1 MSDALGDLGSG
12 LTGGFVRR
20 SPHSA
25 ARRPPLLLVLAAL
38 VPTALIALP
47 ILYVVLRSWNAGWYA
62 IAAELARPRTALL
75 FWNTTVLT
83 FSVTF
88 FSALIGFGAAWL
100 TERCDLPA
108 RSVWRVLLALPLAM
122 PAFVASFA
130 WKSLG
135 SEFQGLGGAVLILT
149 MESFPL
155 IYLPVAAALR
165 SMDPAMEE
173 VSRSLGRD
181 ARHTFLAVVVPRALP
196 ALGGG
201 ALLVAAHMLSEFGA
215 LALLRVQTLT
225 TAIFQQYELQFDN
238 ATAAVL
244 SALLMLLCLPVVL
257 VEIRMRGGQRVSRV
271 GRSAQRRHK
280 LVPLGRALPVALVVL
295 AVLLVLALGVP
306 FGRLLYWLLVGL
318 SAGRGLDTI
327 LPALGGS
334 LSLAVAGTSF
344 TTLVAL
350 PLVLLA
356 LKSRGLFAR
365 VADRLPYVVH
375 GLPGLVVALALVY
388 FAIRLL
394 PALYQTAWVLFA
406 AYAILFLPLA
416 QSAIRASAELTPRE
430 LEEVARTLGRGPLAA
445 FATVTLPSLAP
456 GLGAALALVALEL
469 MRELTATLILAPTGV
484 STLATEVWSHTND
497 GAYAAAAPFAAL
509 LVLISGLPVYLFTRR
524 SLNGIDGMGA
534 AKSRRISSS

>member
-1 MSDALGDLGSG
+1 LSEAFGERAIGP
-12 LTGGFVRR
+12 GGE
-20 SPHSA
+20 PA
-25 ARRPPLLLVLAAL
+25 ARRGTSARRTPPLLVLAAL

-47 ILYVVLRSWNAGWYA
+47 ILYVLLRSWSVGWHG
-62 IAAELARPRTALL
+62 IAAEIARPRTALL
-75 FWNTTVLT
+75 FWNTTALT
-83 FSVTF
+83 VSVTIL
-88 FSALIGFGAAWL
+88 SGLIGFAGAWL

-108 RSVWRVLLALPLAM
+108 RTLWRILLSLPLAM

-135 SEFQGLGGAVLILT
+135 SEFQGLPGAILILT

-165 SMDPAMEE
+165 GMDPAMEE

-181 ARHTFLAVVVPRALP
+181 ARYTFFAVVLPRALP

-238 ATAAVL
+238 ATGAVL
-244 SALLMLLCLPVVL
+244 SAMLMLLCLPVVL
-257 VEIRMRGGQRVSRV
+257 GELRLRRSRRFSRV
-271 GRSAQRRHK
+271 GRSAARRSAPARLGK
-280 LVPLGRALPVALVVL
+280 LMPVAVAALTLL
-295 AVLLVLALGVP
+295 AILSLGVP
-306 FGRLLYWLLVGL
+306 FGRLFYWLVAGL
-318 SAGRGLDTI
+318 SAGRGLEAT

-334 LSLAVAGTSF
+334 VSLSLAGTVV

-356 LKSRGLFAR
+356 LRSRGVFAR
-365 VADRLPYVVH
+365 IADRLPYVVH

-388 FAIRLL
+388 FAIRLA
-394 PALYQTAWVLFA
+394 PFLYQTAFVLFA

-416 QSAIRASAELTPRE
+416 QSAIRASAELVPRE

-445 FATVTLPSLAP
+445 FASVTLPALAP

-484 STLATEVWSHTND
+484 ATLATEVWSHTND

-509 LVLISGLPVYLFTRR
+509 LVLISGLPVYFFTRR
-524 SLNGIDGMGA
+524 TLAPSA
-534 AKSRRISSS
+534 RR

>member
-1 MSDALGDLGSG
+1 LSDALGDLEAGAGRIRLPS
-12 LTGGFVRR
+12 TRR
-20 SPHSA
+20 
-25 ARRPPLLLVLAAL
+25 RGRPSSLLVLAAAI
-38 VPTALIALP
+38 PTILILLP
-47 ILYVVLRSWNAGWYA
+47 IIYVVLRSWNAGWYA

-83 FSVTF
+83 VSVTVL
-88 FSALIGFGAAWL
+88 SAIIGFAGAWL
-100 TERCDLPA
+100 TERCDLPGRA
-108 RSVWRVLLALPLAM
+108 IWRVALSLPLAM

-130 WKSLG
+130 WKSMG
-135 SEFQGLGGAVLILT
+135 SEFQGLTGAVLILT
-149 MESFPL
+149 LESFPL

-173 VSRSLGRD
+173 VSRSLGRSP
-181 ARHTFLAVVVPRALP
+181 RYTFLAVVVPRALP

-257 VEIRMRGGQRVSRV
+257 AEIRLRHGHRVSKV
-271 GRSAQRRHK
+271 GRNTARQRA
-280 LVPLGRALPVALVVL
+280 LVPLGRYAFPAILGLVALTIL
-295 AVLLVLALGVP
+295 SLGIP
-306 FGRLLYWLLVGL
+306 FGRLGYWLLVGL
-318 SAGRGLDTI
+318 SAGRGLDT
-327 LPALGGS
+327 LGPALGGS
-334 LSLAVAGTSF
+334 ISLAIAGTLV
-344 TTLVAL
+344 TTIVAL

-356 LKSRGLFAR
+356 LKSGGIFAR
-365 VADRLPYVVH
+365 IADRLPYVVH

-388 FAIRLL
+388 FAIRLF
-394 PALYQTAWVLFA
+394 PPLYQTAWVLFA

-416 QSAIRASAELTPRE
+416 QSAIRASAELVPRE
-430 LEEVARTLGRGPLAA
+430 LEEVARTLGRGPLKA
-445 FATVTLPSLAP
+445 FASVTLPALAP

-509 LVLISGLPVYLFTRR
+509 LVLISGVPVYLFTRR
-524 SLNGIDGMGA
+524 TLIP
-534 AKSRRISSS
+534 RRG

>member
-1 MSDALGDLGSG
+1 MAPP
-12 LTGGFVRR
+12 RR
-20 SPHSA
+20 RA
-25 ARRPPLLLVLAAL
+25 ARRRPPLLLVLAAL

-47 ILYVVLRSWNAGWYA
+47 IVYVLLRSWNAGWYA
-62 IAAELARPRTALL
+62 IAAELARPRTMIL

-83 FSVTF
+83 VSVTVF
-88 FSALIGFGAAWL
+88 AAMIGFGAAWL
-100 TERCDLPA
+100 TERCDLPGRA
-108 RSVWRVLLALPLAM
+108 AWRVLLALPLAM

-135 SEFQGLGGAVLILT
+135 SEFQGIAGAVLILT
-149 MESFPL
+149 LESFPL

-181 ARHTFLAVVVPRALP
+181 ARHTFFAVVVPRALP

-244 SALLMLLCLPVVL
+244 SALLMLLCLPVV
-257 VEIRMRGGQRVSRV
+257 VAEIHLRGGQRVSRV
-271 GRSAQRRHK
+271 GRSASRRRA
-280 LVPLGRALPVALVVL
+280 PIRLGRARPLALL
-295 AVLLVLALGVP
+295 ALAALLVLALGIP
-306 FGRLLYWLLVGL
+306 FGRLGYWLLVGL
-318 SAGRGLDTI
+318 SAGRGLDTL

-334 LSLAVAGTSF
+334 LSLSLAGTF
-344 TTLVAL
+344 ATTLVAV

-356 LKSRGLFAR
+356 LKSRGPFAR
-365 VADRLPYVVH
+365 LADRLPYVVH

-388 FAIRLL
+388 FAIRLA

-416 QSAIRASAELTPRE
+416 QSAIRASAELVPRE
-430 LEEVARTLGRGPLAA
+430 LEEVARTLGRGPIAA
-445 FATVTLPSLAP
+445 FVSVTLPALAP

-497 GAYAAAAPFAAL
+497 GAYAAAAPFAGL
-509 LVLISGLPVYLFTRR
+509 LVLISGVPVYFFTRR
-524 SLNGIDGMGA
+524 SLA
-534 AKSRRISSS
+534 LR

>member
-1 MSDALGDLGSG
+1 LSDALGDIGAG
-12 LTGGFVRR
+12 LPSEVSRPSRFAAGRR
-20 SPHSA
+20 A
-25 ARRPPLLLVLAAL
+25 PLPLVLAAL
-38 VPTALIALP
+38 VPTILIALP
-47 ILYVVLRSWNAGWYA
+47 ILYVVLRSWSAGWYG
-62 IAAELARPRTALL
+62 IVAELARPRTALL

-83 FSVTF
+83 FAVTGL
-88 FSALIGFGAAWL
+88 SALIGFACAWL
-100 TERCDLPA
+100 TERCDLA
-108 RSVWRVLLALPLAM
+108 GRGLWRVLLSLPLAM

-149 MESFPL
+149 LESFPL

-165 SMDPAMEE
+165 GMDPAMEE
-173 VSRSLGRD
+173 VSRSLGRNS
-181 ARHTFLAVVVPRALP
+181 RYTFFAVVVPRALP

-215 LALLRVQTLT
+215 LAMLRVQTLT

-244 SALLMLLCLPVVL
+244 SALLMVLCLPVVL
-257 VEIRMRGGQRVSRV
+257 AEIRLRRGQRISKV
-271 GRSAQRRHK
+271 GRGASRKRE
-280 LVPLGRALPVALVVL
+280 PITLGRYAPLAFMALVALT
-295 AVLLVLALGVP
+295 VLALGVP
-306 FGRLLYWLLVGL
+306 FGRLIYWLLVGL
-318 SAGRGLDTI
+318 SAGRGIDTI

-334 LSLAVAGTSF
+334 LSLAIAGTF
-344 TTLVAL
+344 VTTLVAL
-350 PLVLLA
+350 PLVLLS
-356 LKSRGLFAR
+356 LKSRGALVR
-365 VADRLPYVVH
+365 IADRLPYIVH

-388 FAIRLL
+388 FAIRLF
-394 PALYQTAWVLFA
+394 PMLYQTAWVLFA

-416 QSAIRASAELTPRE
+416 QSAIRASAELAPRE
-430 LEEVARTLGRGPLAA
+430 LEEVARTLGRGPVAA
-445 FATVTLPSLAP
+445 FLTVTLPALAP

-509 LVLISGLPVYLFTRR
+509 LVLISGLPVYFFTRR
-524 SLNGIDGMGA
+524 TLT
-534 AKSRRISSS
+534 RISR